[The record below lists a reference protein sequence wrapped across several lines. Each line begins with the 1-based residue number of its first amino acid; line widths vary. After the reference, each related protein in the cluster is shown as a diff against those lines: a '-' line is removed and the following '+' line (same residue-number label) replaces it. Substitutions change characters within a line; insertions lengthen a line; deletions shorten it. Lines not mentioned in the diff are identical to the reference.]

1 MSRMVQIS
9 ELSFYTRQ
17 GRRILEDITLRID
30 RGELAFLIGA
40 PGAGKTLLLKL
51 IYGELKPD
59 QGQILVDGLNVTRIG
74 SGKLKKLRRRI
85 GMAPQNPTLI
95 IRKTVHENIIFTL
108 RSLGQSLKEA
118 RRKSEE
124 ALKAVSLWDVKDF
137 PLNNLSSAE
146 IRKLSIACGIS
157 KDPVLLL
164 CDGPLFELD
173 QESKMEVCNGIKRV
187 HERKRVT
194 LLATARALDF
204 NENFQARRIFLGEG
218 KVVEGES

>member
-1 MSRMVQIS
+1 MSRMIQIS
-9 ELSFYTRQ
+9 ELSFYTPE

-40 PGAGKTLLLKL
+40 PGAGKTLLVKL
-51 IYGELKPD
+51 IYGELRPD

-74 SGKLKKLRRRI
+74 NVKLKKLRRRI

-95 IRKTVHENIIFTL
+95 MRKTVYENIIFIL
-108 RSLGQSLKEA
+108 RSLQQPLKEA

-124 ALKAVSLWDVKDF
+124 ALKAVSLWDVKDLS
-137 PLNNLSSAE
+137 LNNLSSAE

-164 CDGPLFELD
+164 CDGPFFELD
-173 QESKMEVCNGIKRV
+173 QESKVEVSEAINRA
-187 HERKRVT
+187 HERKQVT

-204 NENFQARRIFLGEG
+204 NENSQARRIFLREG
-218 KVVEGES
+218 KVVEEEN